1 MNKLLIGL
9 SLVSGAAVGAMAA
22 YISSPTVSLNI
33 VSKTSILVPTKQKTE
48 QLNMHATITLKRSG
62 QYEAYFFTDEKVG
75 YNASGNYAFDYHGLS
90 LTPTSSEKVIPEG
103 KKLSLIEMMFSQR
116 GMHSME
122 GLTIIPLSDKQ
133 MIMVAPRY
141 SYLFSE
147 VTP

>member
-1 MNKLLIGL
+1 M
-9 SLVSGAAVGAMAA
+9 
-22 YISSPTVSLNI
+22 
-33 VSKTSILVPTKQKTE
+33 
-48 QLNMHATITLKRSG
+48 
-62 QYEAYFFTDEKVG
+62 
-75 YNASGNYAFDYHGLS
+75 S

-103 KKLSLIEMMFSQR
+103 KKKLSLIEMMFSQR

>member
-1 MNKLLIGL
+1 MNKFLIGF
-9 SLVSGAAVGAMAA
+9 SLATGAVVGTMAA
-22 YISSPTVSLNI
+22 FVSSPTLSLHMVSN
-33 VSKTSILVPTKQKTE
+33 TSILVPTQQKTE

-75 YNASGNYAFDYHGLS
+75 YNASGNYTFDYHGLS
-90 LTPTSSEKVIPEG
+90 LTPSLSEKVIPEG

-122 GLTIIPLSDKQ
+122 GLTIIPLSDKER
-133 MIMVAPRY
+133 ILVAPRY
-141 SYLFSE
+141 SYLFNE